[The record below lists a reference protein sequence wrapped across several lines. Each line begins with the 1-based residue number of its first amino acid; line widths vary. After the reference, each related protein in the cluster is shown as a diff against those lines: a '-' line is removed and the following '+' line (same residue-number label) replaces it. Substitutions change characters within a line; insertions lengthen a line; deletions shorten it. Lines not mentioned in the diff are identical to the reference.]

1 MLPNAGD
8 TMVGVRYNY
17 GFQSGDM
24 MHGTTKVSDFQIVN
38 QGCGPVLKCR
48 YSPKDMDMSMVM
60 VDIMYAPTDWMT
72 LMLMPQFMSMD
83 MHLRGLNGAPPPDGE
98 DIHAAHGANPFHAS
112 SGVGDIFVGSLFK
125 LYESPGH
132 KIHLTTGFTAPTG
145 SVNQRVNGNSE
156 FEHYGMQLGTGTWN
170 AWPSL
175 TYNGYSGDWNWG
187 GQISGNVPLEKH
199 NDSGFASG
207 TLFQSTAWGGYQM
220 QDWLQG
226 SVRALFTSQSQ
237 IAGNYYGNFVPTG
250 PMDMPQSYGGNF
262 LDIGVG
268 LNAHVKSGDFE
279 GNHFGIEWL
288 QPAYNDYNG
297 YQLERKGSLWA
308 SWGLSF

>member
-1 MLPNAGD
+1 IHVTAG
-8 TMVGVRYNY
+8 
-17 GFQSGDM
+17 
-24 MHGTTKVSDFQIVN
+24 I
-38 QGCGPVLKCR
+38 
-48 YSPKDMDMSMVM
+48 
-60 VDIMYAPTDWMT
+60 
-72 LMLMPQFMSMD
+72 
-83 MHLRGLNGAPPPDGE
+83 
-98 DIHAAHGANPFHAS
+98 
-112 SGVGDIFVGSLFK
+112 
-125 LYESPGH
+125 
-132 KIHLTTGFTAPTG
+132 TAPTG
-145 SVNQRVNGNSE
+145 SVNQRVNGNTE
-156 FEHYGMQLGTGTWN
+156 FEHYGMQLGSGTWN

-175 TYNGYSGDWNWG
+175 SYNGYAGDWSWG
-187 GQISGNVPLEKH
+187 GQISGNVPLESH
-199 NDSGFASG
+199 NDSGYATG
-207 TLFQSTAWGGYQM
+207 TLFQSTAWGGYQI
-220 QDWLQG
+220 QDWVSG
-226 SVRALFTSQSQ
+226 SIRALFTSQSQ

>member
-1 MLPNAGD
+1 
-8 TMVGVRYNY
+8 
-17 GFQSGDM
+17 
-24 MHGTTKVSDFQIVN
+24 
-38 QGCGPVLKCR
+38 
-48 YSPKDMDMSMVM
+48 MVM

-83 MHLRGLNGAPPPDGE
+83 MHLRGLDGAPPPDGE

-112 SGVGDIFVGSLFK
+112 SGVGDIFLGSLFK
-125 LYESPGH
+125 LYEAPGH

-145 SVNQRVNGNSE
+145 SVNQRVNGNAE

-187 GQISGNVPLEKH
+187 GQLSGNVPLQTH

-207 TLFQSTAWGGYQM
+207 TIFQSTAWGGYQL

-226 SVRALFTSQSQ
+226 SVRALFTSQAQ
-237 IAGNYYGNFVPTG
+237 ISGQYYGNFIPTG
-250 PMDMPQSYGGNF
+250 PMDMPQSYGGKF
-262 LDIGVG
+262 LDIGIG
-268 LNAHVKSGDFE
+268 LNGHVKSGDFE